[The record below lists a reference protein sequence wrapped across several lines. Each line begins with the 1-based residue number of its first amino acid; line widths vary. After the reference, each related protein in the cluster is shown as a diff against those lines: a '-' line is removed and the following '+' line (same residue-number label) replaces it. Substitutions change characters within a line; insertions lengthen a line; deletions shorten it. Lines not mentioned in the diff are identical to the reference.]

1 MSHRVLP
8 QSAGSADG
16 ERELQEIQ
24 LACFRVGEQM
34 YALDI
39 RRIKEII
46 RPPRLTPI
54 PKAPPFIEGVFTL
67 RNVVIPVLDLRK
79 RFGLTVADGLRKERV
94 LVCALFGKILG
105 LRVDEV
111 TEVRRYTRKEV
122 YPSPYFLKGPG
133 TEFFAGVCRYDD
145 DLLMILDLEKVL
157 SSREKLDLE
166 KIPQLPDD
174 PFEEME

>member
-1 MSHRVLP
+1 MSQRFLG
-8 QSAGSADG
+8 QSAASADG
-16 ERELQEIQ
+16 DRERQEIQ

-54 PKAPPFIEGVFTL
+54 PNAPPFIEGVFTL

-79 RFGLTVADGLRKERV
+79 RFGLPVEGSLKKERI

-105 LRVDEV
+105 LRVDDV
-111 TEVRRYTRKEV
+111 TGVRRYTRKEV
-122 YPSPYFLKGPG
+122 YPSPHFLRGPG
-133 TEFFAGVCRYDD
+133 TEFFQGVCRYDE
-145 DLLMILDLEKVL
+145 DLLMILDLEKIL
-157 SSREKLDLE
+157 SSREKIDLE
-166 KIPQLPDD
+166 KIPQLPED
-174 PFEEME
+174 PFEDEE